1 MRRMS
6 AALRLGAPK
15 PRHTISRSVICATA
29 SRQKLSIKLP
39 IPYERFSWRTFNE
52 FEIVLR

>member
-15 PRHTISRSVICATA
+15 PHTISRSVICATA